1 VASKAFDDLVGTL
14 RNVQRVGNP
23 TVAEMREGWE
33 KFAGQFPPAK
43 DLRFESVD
51 ADGVPGEWS
60 RAPGIDESRVV
71 LFLHGGGYNI
81 GSIASYRDFTGRI
94 SRACAARVLS
104 VGYRLAPEFP
114 FPAAVDD
121 AVAAYR
127 WLRRHGVVA
136 QRILFAGDSAG
147 GGLVLAALVK
157 LRDAGEDLPAAAMC
171 VSPSTDLAKE
181 GESMRTKADVDPVV
195 RYDTTMAH
203 ALRYV
208 GKKGD
213 LKHPLASP
221 LYADMRGLPPLLILV
236 GTNETLLD
244 DSTRVAD
251 KARAARRRCRDRD
264 LGRHDPHLAVLR
276 GNPARRPT
284 GDRAYGQV
292 RSRPSGVGLSKQ
304 WPS

>member
-1 VASKAFDDLVGTL
+1 MATQAFHDLVATL
-14 RNVQRVGNP
+14 RGVQRVGNP
-23 TVAEMREGWE
+23 TVTEMREGWE

-43 DLRFESVD
+43 DLRFEPVD
-51 ADGVPGEWS
+51 AEGVPAEWS
-60 RAPGIDESRVV
+60 RAPGIDESHVV
-71 LFLHGGGYNI
+71 LFFHGGGYNM

-121 AVAAYR
+121 AVTAYR
-127 WLRRHGVVA
+127 WLRRQGVPA
-136 QRILFAGDSAG
+136 QRIVLAGDSAG
-147 GGLVLAALVK
+147 GGLVLSALVA
-157 LRDAGEDLPAAAMC
+157 LRDAGDSLPAAAMC

-195 RYDTTMAH
+195 RYDTSMAH

-208 GKKGD
+208 GENGD

-221 LYADMRGLPPLLILV
+221 LYADLHGLPPLLILV

-244 DSTRVAD
+244 DSTRVTD
-251 KARAARRRCRDRD
+251 KARAAGVAVELEIWDDMIHIWPFFAAILPEGQQAIERMGRFACDR
-264 LGRHDPHLAVLR
+264 V
-276 GNPARRPT
+276 AR
-284 GDRAYGQV
+284 
-292 RSRPSGVGLSKQ
+292 L
-304 WPS
+304 

>member
-1 VASKAFDDLVGTL
+1 MATQAFHDLVATL
-14 RNVQRVGNP
+14 RGVQRVGNP
-23 TVAEMREGWE
+23 TVTEMREGWE

-43 DLRFESVD
+43 DLRFEPVD
-51 ADGVPGEWS
+51 AEGVPAEWS

-71 LFLHGGGYNI
+71 LFFHGGGYNM

-121 AVAAYR
+121 AVTAYR
-127 WLRRHGVVA
+127 WLRRQGVPA
-136 QRILFAGDSAG
+136 RRIVLAGDSAG
-147 GGLVLAALVK
+147 GGLVLSALVA
-157 LRDAGEDLPAAAMC
+157 LRDAGDSLPAAAMC

-195 RYDTTMAH
+195 RYDTSMAH

-208 GKKGD
+208 GENGD

-221 LYADMRGLPPLLILV
+221 LYADLHGLPPLLILV

-251 KARAARRRCRDRD
+251 KARAAGVAVELEIWDDMIHIWPFFAAILPEGQQAIKRMGRFACDR
-264 LGRHDPHLAVLR
+264 V
-276 GNPARRPT
+276 AR
-284 GDRAYGQV
+284 
-292 RSRPSGVGLSKQ
+292 L
-304 WPS
+304 

>member
-181 GESMRTKADVDPVV
+181 GESMHTKADVDPVV
-195 RYDTTMAH
+195 RYDTSMAH

-208 GKKGD
+208 GEKGD

-251 KARAARRRCRDRD
+251 KARAAGVDVAIEIWDDMIHIWPFFAAILPEGQQAIERM
-264 LGRHDPHLAVLR
+264 GKF
-276 GNPARRPT
+276 AR
-284 GDRAYGQV
+284 AQV
-292 RSRPSGVGLSKQ
+292 ASA
-304 WPS
+304 